1 MNHKPAF
8 DLVIVGAEPAG
19 FAAAACAARAGAT
32 VALVRG
38 GERKTRAGSTPG
50 VPDFVWRKLNLQ
62 DAGLDAQPVSARVSL
77 FEDGKSVS
85 TYMSRRKT
93 EEALKKADGADYH
106 LWADFSDHLSRL
118 WTEGEEIA
126 RASAAGPGRSRTPL
140 LSSLNKGDGAAA
152 ARRLTA
158 STAGL
163 LEDYFSEDHLR
174 THLASVALSPLG
186 LGGDEPGSALALAS
200 LSEPAAWRVRTGGK
214 GRSLLEVLEESA
226 RSAGVEI
233 IQSRLREIV
242 PERKLR
248 LISFENGE
256 VVRTRRIMA
265 SSTEAAAR
273 AGLDIAPSFSPLAR
287 RDGAVADVRLKF
299 QKAPPPLE
307 AGKNAVYY
315 VTDSVDAIADAR
327 DAVLEGRL
335 IERMPISFEF
345 NKDEILVHAPYC
357 PSYLKT
363 ENEVREWSEQDRQA
377 LGMQI
382 VQRLEPYLNGAT
394 KQIKRIDIRVTQAA
408 PAPGD
413 APEKSVAAPP
423 PGHDPIGA
431 AAKLA
436 LELVSAE

>member
-1 MNHKPAF
+1 MTQPAL
-8 DLVIVGAEPAG
+8 DLLIVGAEPAG
-19 FAAAACAARAGAT
+19 FAAAACAARAGAS

-38 GERKTRAGSTPG
+38 GERKARAGSTPG

-77 FEDGKSVS
+77 FEDGRSVS
-85 TYMSRRKT
+85 TFMGGRKT
-93 EEALKKADGADYH
+93 EESLKRSGGADHH
-106 LWADFSDHLSRL
+106 LWADFCDQLSRL

-126 RASAAGPGRSRTPL
+126 RSSASGPDRKKTPL
-140 LSSLNKGDGAAA
+140 LSSLWRKDAAAA
-152 ARRLTA
+152 ARQLTA

-163 LEDYFSEDHLR
+163 LEDYFSEEHLR
-174 THLASVALSPLG
+174 THLANVALSPFG
-186 LGGDEPGSALALAS
+186 LGGDEPGSALALAA
-200 LSEPAAWRVRTGGK
+200 LCEPAAWRVRSGGK
-214 GRSLLEVLEESA
+214 GKSLAEALEEAA
-226 RSAGVEI
+226 RAAGVEI

-242 PERKLR
+242 AERRLR
-248 LISFENGE
+248 LVSFENGE
-256 VVRTRRIMA
+256 LVRARRIMA
-265 SSTEAAAR
+265 SSVEAAAR

-287 RDGAVADVRLKF
+287 REGAVADVRLKF
-299 QKAPPPLE
+299 QKAPQALE

-315 VTDSVDAIADAR
+315 VADSLDAIADAR

-335 IERMPISFEF
+335 VERMPISFEF

-382 VQRLEPYLNGAT
+382 VQRLEPFLNGAT

-408 PAPGD
+408 PSPGD
-413 APEKSVAAPP
+413 APDNSIAAPT